1 MNKLS
6 GSSSEKDLQDK
17 LANFYWRNITESK
30 ALGSELV
37 EKCINLFSQ
46 LAQFWP
52 LEQKKPFFEK
62 IPEQLNVTENS
73 ILPVLDFFT
82 KFISSEKERYAIDSE
97 DATAL
102 TLKGILQGLESDKN
116 LIENFIG
123 NLGKYFESVKLRV
136 QQDPKIAQA
145 DPNKIFLIN

>member
-1 MNKLS
+1 M
-6 GSSSEKDLQDK
+6 
-17 LANFYWRNITESK
+17 
-30 ALGSELV
+30 GSELV

-102 TLKGILQGLESDKN
+102 TLKGIL
-116 LIENFIG
+116 
-123 NLGKYFESVKLRV
+123 
-136 QQDPKIAQA
+136 
-145 DPNKIFLIN
+145 